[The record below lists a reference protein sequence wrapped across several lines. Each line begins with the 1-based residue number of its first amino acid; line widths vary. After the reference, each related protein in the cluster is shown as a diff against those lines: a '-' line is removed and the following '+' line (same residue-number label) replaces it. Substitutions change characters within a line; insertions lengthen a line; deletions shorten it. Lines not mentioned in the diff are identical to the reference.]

1 MASNEEYVRKGLRM
15 RDQHESKT
23 ISICTTWGSSVEV
36 WGYRTRLTRPIR
48 EGPNEGGEH
57 LDIGPVVGLVTQAPL
72 HLLVQEVHH
81 PLVRQG

>member
-1 MASNEEYVRKGLRM
+1 MWWYGKGLTGPVR
-15 RDQHESKT
+15 ES
-23 ISICTTWGSSVEV
+23 
-36 WGYRTRLTRPIR
+36 
-48 EGPNEGGEH
+48 PNEGGEH

>member
-1 MASNEEYVRKGLRM
+1 MWRYRKGL
-15 RDQHESKT
+15 T
-23 ISICTTWGSSVEV
+23 GPV
-36 WGYRTRLTRPIR
+36 R